1 MLYIIIGVIGFL
13 LLIFIITSYNSLVSK
28 RNQVKNVFGS
38 IDVMLKK
45 RYDLIPNL
53 VSACKEYMEHER
65 DILTRITELRTKAM
79 ESGQNEDMRVG
90 YENELSKALHSLN
103 VAVENYPDLK
113 SNENF
118 LQLQR
123 SLTHVEEQI
132 AAARRA
138 YNSVVTDF
146 NNAVEMFPS
155 SIMAAIMGLKQK
167 PVLEIT
173 EAERENVDVGGL
185 FNE

>member
-1 MLYIIIGVIGFL
+1 MFV
-13 LLIFIITSYNSLVSK
+13 ITSYNSLVAK

-53 VSACKEYMEHER
+53 VSSCKEYMEHER
-65 DILTRITELRTKAM
+65 DLLTRITELRTKAM

-90 YENELSKALHSLN
+90 YDNELSKALHSLN
-103 VAVENYPDLK
+103 VAVENYPNLK

-123 SLTHVEEQI
+123 SLNNVEEQI

-138 YNSVVTDF
+138 YNAVVTNF
-146 NNAVEMFPS
+146 NNAIEMFPS
-155 SIMAAIMGLKQK
+155 SIMASIMGLKQK

-173 EAERENVDVGGL
+173 EAERENVNIGEL
-185 FNE
+185 FDK